1 MNLLPH
7 ASPVR
12 TSSRRRLVTAAT
24 LILVVVVAT
33 MLFPRWSPRSEPV
46 PAAPPRLEK
55 PPEPA
60 MPRADP
66 VANPDPPRD
75 RSLKDWLLQIASD
88 ADLGLV
94 IGPDLD
100 RRVTAVFPK
109 EASWE
114 GRLDALAAA
123 GEFHYVVREH
133 VIEVK
138 AGPSEATLEA
148 AVEDTPSAV
157 ATPPP
162 KDEPPP
168 DAIVSVRPSHARAAD
183 LAKALDR
190 ALADQGVGAAADPG
204 SNTLLLSGPAS
215 AVASAT
221 SLVRELDVPRR
232 RFLVDAAIVEMLSA
246 ARSDLGIQWRVDTD
260 NFGAGA
266 NFPIDAADERQGE
279 VTIATGGTV
288 SLKARMSALE
298 ADGRARVVARPRVLV
313 IEGTP
318 ALIESVRILRIR
330 LPDSTSVVA
339 GGGDEDQISGGSS
352 GKAVEEFPV
361 GITLRVEPSLL
372 GGGKVALRVIAKSST
387 LGEPL
392 PPDDIPEELS
402 RLVEADF
409 FVADGETAV
418 LGGLA
423 RVARGRSSS
432 GLPLLRDLPF
442 VGALFGRRSSDRDS
456 EELVVLVTPYLL
468 D

>member
-1 MNLLPH
+1 
-7 ASPVR
+7 
-12 TSSRRRLVTAAT
+12 
-24 LILVVVVAT
+24 
-33 MLFPRWSPRSEPV
+33 
-46 PAAPPRLEK
+46 
-55 PPEPA
+55 
-60 MPRADP
+60 
-66 VANPDPPRD
+66 
-75 RSLKDWLLQIASD
+75 LKDLLFEVASE
-88 ADLGLV
+88 AELGLV

-109 EASWE
+109 EAGW
-114 GRLDALAAA
+114 GRRLDALAAA

-138 AGPSEATLEA
+138 AGLSEAPLEPVVDEA
-148 AVEDTPSAV
+148 PIAIAPS
-157 ATPPP
+157 PQP
-162 KDEPPP
+162 DESPP
-168 DAIVSVRPSHARAAD
+168 DAIVSIRPLHARAAE
-183 LAKALDR
+183 LAKTLDR

-204 SNTLLLSGPAS
+204 SNTVLLSGPAP
-215 AVASAT
+215 AVANAT
-221 SLVRELDVPRR
+221 KLVRDLDVPRR
-232 RFLVDAAIVEMLSA
+232 RFLVEAAIVEMLTA
-246 ARSDLGIQWRVDTD
+246 ARNDLGIQWRIDTD
-260 NFGAGA
+260 DFGAGV
-266 NFPIDAADERQGE
+266 NFPIDAPDDREGE

-298 ADGRARVVARPRVLV
+298 AEGRARVVARPRVLV

-339 GGGDEDQISGGSS
+339 GGGDDDEIVGGNS

-372 GGGKVALRVIAKSST
+372 GGGKVALRVTAKSST

-432 GLPLLRDLPF
+432 GLPVLRDLPF
-442 VGALFGRRSSDRDS
+442 VGALFGRRSRDRDA